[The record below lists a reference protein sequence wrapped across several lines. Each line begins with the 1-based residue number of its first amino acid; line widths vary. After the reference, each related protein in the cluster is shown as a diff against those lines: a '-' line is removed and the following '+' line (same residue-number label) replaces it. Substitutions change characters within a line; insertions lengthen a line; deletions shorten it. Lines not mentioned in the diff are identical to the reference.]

1 MNRTHFAHRIDIWDA
16 AGENIIDHV
25 AGVEDFVL
33 ACAVYQQS
41 LFRWPDAVITLRQDA
56 RIVFDSRRTQVA

>member
-1 MNRTHFAHRIDIWDA
+1 MTRTHFAHRIDIWDA

-33 ACAVYQQS
+33 ACAVYHQS
-41 LFRWPDAVITLRQDA
+41 LFRWPDAVITLRQGD
-56 RIVFDSRRTQVA
+56 RVLSDSRRTRVA